1 MNKSKMRRERKFNLQ
16 MYRKVQVEYAKT
28 LREISRPVVV
38 HPDAAVDLAG
48 KKVNPQWQS
57 AGTPRPAA

>member
-48 KKVNPQWQS
+48 KKVNS
-57 AGTPRPAA
+57 DRKSVV

>member
-1 MNKSKMRRERKFNLQ
+1 MNKSKARRERKFNLQ
-16 MYRKVQVEYAKT
+16 LYRKVQVEYAKT

-48 KKVNPQWQS
+48 KKVNSQ
-57 AGTPRPAA
+57 

>member
-48 KKVNPQWQS
+48 KKVNPQ
-57 AGTPRPAA
+57 